1 MTNEGQKLT
10 HQILKDLGFKKEVFK
25 DYDDQDEV
33 KWWILDGISIYED
46 SWWLTEL
53 DHNGNILE
61 TPNSFYKGGDQEP
74 EIIFSFATYIK
85 GNGGFKSGY
94 VIETDQQLKNLI
106 FSLTGK
112 MM

>member
-10 HQILKDLGFKKEVFK
+10 QQILKDLGFEKEVFK
-25 DYDDQDEV
+25 EDFGDEI
-33 KWWILDGISIYED
+33 KWWILDGIYIHES

-53 DHNGNILE
+53 DHNGNFLE
-61 TPNSFYKGGDQEP
+61 TPKSYYEEGEEEP
-74 EIIFSFATYIK
+74 EITFNFAVYVK

-94 VIETDQQLKNLI
+94 PIKTDQQLKNLI